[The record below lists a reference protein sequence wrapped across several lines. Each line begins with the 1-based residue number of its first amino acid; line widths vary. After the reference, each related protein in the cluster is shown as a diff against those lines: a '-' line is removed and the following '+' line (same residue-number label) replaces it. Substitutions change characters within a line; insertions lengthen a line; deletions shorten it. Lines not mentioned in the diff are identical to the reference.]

1 MTAPAA
7 SAAPEPALY
16 STYELDVMLTL
27 HDTEAGRAS
36 REQLGILGVPEE
48 AEEFVTEAVMS
59 GLRARD
65 RLVHVGGK
73 WVLGEE
79 AQAVAGVL
87 ASADRWLG
95 IALARGEAM
104 RGAFIVK
111 AGERVLMLSQDEL
124 ETFRVVTLPGPDAV
138 GPSVAD
144 IAIGFLD
151 QGAGRTVSLRRT
163 DARDLSSTSPLMIH
177 VEEDGSWGLGHLP
190 LTDEGVLDR
199 KSVV

>member
-95 IALARGEAM
+95 IALARGEAELDVEAEPM
-104 RGAFIVK
+104 LVVGALP
-111 AGERVLMLSQDEL
+111 ARSLHGYL
-124 ETFRVVTLPGPDAV
+124 EVRRYIGPDNEM
-138 GPSVAD
+138 GHTNMPTPKESP
-144 IAIGFLD
+144 
-151 QGAGRTVSLRRT
+151 
-163 DARDLSSTSPLMIH
+163 ARIRQVVMSSKNS
-177 VEEDGSWGLGHLP
+177 G
-190 LTDEGVLDR
+190 
-199 KSVV
+199 